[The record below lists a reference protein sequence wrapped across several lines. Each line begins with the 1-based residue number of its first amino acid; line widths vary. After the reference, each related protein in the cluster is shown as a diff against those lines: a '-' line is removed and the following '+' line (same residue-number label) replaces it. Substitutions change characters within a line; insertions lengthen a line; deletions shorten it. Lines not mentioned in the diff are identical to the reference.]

1 MPRITAATL
10 ADHQANQ
17 RRAVLDA
24 AKEVL
29 AEVGGDAFSLSRV
42 AARVGLAR
50 SSLYQY
56 FGSRQD
62 LLDALV
68 EDLFPRWSQL
78 VTGAMA
84 GEASPALRVLA
95 YADANLRLVADGEHA
110 VAGALA
116 AASPGAD
123 FAERSREMHEQL
135 AAPLTEALE
144 FLGVPDPPATAE
156 LVNAV
161 IHKASRMIESGTA
174 FEDASA
180 RIEEVLRPF
189 LMAQESRRCPRVRLP
204 R

>member
-1 MPRITAATL
+1 MSMEGLLPRITAATL

-24 AKEVL
+24 AREIL
-29 AEVGGDAFSLSRV
+29 AEVGGDALSLSRV

-56 FGSRQD
+56 FDSRQG

-68 EDLFPRWSQL
+68 EDLFPRWSRM
-78 VTGAMA
+78 VA
-84 GEASPALRVLA
+84 GEMGKEESPALRVLA
-95 YADANLRLVADGEHA
+95 YAKANLRLVADGEHV

-116 AASPGAD
+116 AASPGAE
-123 FAERSREMHEQL
+123 FAERSRVMHEQL

-144 FLGVPDPPATAE
+144 ALGVPDPQATAE

-161 IHKASRMIESGTA
+161 VHKASRMIETGTA
-174 FEDASA
+174 EAEASA
-180 RIEEVLRPF
+180 RVEEILRPF
-189 LMAQESRRCPRVRLP
+189 LLEQENRNSS
-204 R
+204 

>member
-1 MPRITAATL
+1 MSTEGLLPRIAAATL

-24 AKEVL
+24 AREIL
-29 AEVGGDAFSLSRV
+29 AEAGGGALSLTRV

-56 FGSRQD
+56 FDSRQD

-78 VTGAMA
+78 VTGAME

-95 YADANLRLVADGEHA
+95 YAHANLRLVADGEHA

-123 FAERSREMHEQL
+123 FAERSRAMHEQL
-135 AAPLTEALE
+135 AAPLARTLKD
-144 FLGVPDPPATAE
+144 LGVPDPSGTAE

-161 IHKASRMIESGTA
+161 VHRASRMIESGTRL
-174 FEDASA
+174 EEASA
-180 RIEEVLRPF
+180 RVEEILRPF
-189 LMAQESRRCPRVRLP
+189 LTAQENRNGR
-204 R
+204 

>member
-1 MPRITAATL
+1 MSTEGLLPRITAATL

-24 AKEVL
+24 AREIL
-29 AEVGGDAFSLSRV
+29 AEVGGGALSLSKV

-56 FGSRQD
+56 FDSRQD

-68 EDLFPRWSQL
+68 EDLFPRWLQL
-78 VTGAMA
+78 VTGAMD
-84 GEASPALRVLA
+84 GEPSPALRVLA
-95 YADANLRLVADGEHA
+95 YANANLRLVADGEHA

-123 FAERSREMHEQL
+123 FAERSRVMHDQL
-135 AAPLTEALE
+135 SAPLTEALE
-144 FLGVPDPPATAE
+144 ALGVPNPSATAE

-161 IHKASRMIESGTA
+161 VHKASRMIESGISL
-174 FEDASA
+174 EDTSA
-180 RIEEVLRPF
+180 RVEEILRPF
-189 LMAQESRRCPRVRLP
+189 LTAQENRHSS
-204 R
+204 

>member
-29 AEVGGDAFSLSRV
+29 TEVGGDAFSLSRV

-56 FGSRQD
+56 FDSRQD

-68 EDLFPRWSQL
+68 EDLFPHWSHL
-78 VTGAMA
+78 VIGAMDR
-84 GEASPALRVLA
+84 ETSPALRVLA
-95 YADANLRLVADGEHA
+95 YANANLRLVADGEHA

-123 FAERSREMHEQL
+123 FAERSREMHERL
-135 AAPLTEALE
+135 AAPLTEALKV
-144 FLGVPDPPATAE
+144 LGVPDPLATAE

-161 IHKASRMIESGTA
+161 VHKASRMIESGTA

-180 RIEEVLRPF
+180 RVEEILRPF
-189 LMAQESRRCPRVRLP
+189 LMDQEGRRGSRVRLP